1 MNKSILCIETNSID
15 KEVMESIVERKGCK
29 YIHAHNIS
37 EALKIL
43 NCNYVDLILL
53 DMKLNKLED
62 FEKIKE
68 MRISR
73 VKGKNIPIIGMSSYT
88 IMENREI
95 LMNLGID
102 HCISKPFNVEEI
114 YNIFEIYL

>member
-1 MNKSILCIETNSID
+1 
-15 KEVMESIVERKGCK
+15 
-29 YIHAHNIS
+29 
-37 EALKIL
+37 
-43 NCNYVDLILL
+43 
-53 DMKLNKLED
+53 MKLDELED